1 MRRLVLVGILLS
13 GLVLAG
19 CGKYGKPVRQA
30 PQDPDAEKRYTLVEP
45 ARS

>member
-1 MRRLVLVGILLS
+1 MRRLVLVAIVSS
-13 GLVLAG
+13 GLLLAS

-30 PQDPDAEKRYTLVEP
+30 PQDPNAEKRYTLVEP

>member
-1 MRRLVLVGILLS
+1 MRRFVLVAIALS
-13 GLVLAG
+13 GLLLAG

-30 PQDPDAEKRYTLVEP
+30 PDPDAEKRYTLVEP

>member
-1 MRRLVLVGILLS
+1 MTRFVLIAITLSALL
-13 GLVLAG
+13 LAG

-30 PQDPDAEKRYTLVEP
+30 PRDPDAEKRYTLVDP

>member
-1 MRRLVLVGILLS
+1 VALLS
-13 GLVLAG
+13 GGLLLAG

-30 PQDPDAEKRYTLVEP
+30 PQDRDDEKRYTLVEP

>member
-1 MRRLVLVGILLS
+1 MRRTLLVAFLSS
-13 GLVLAG
+13 GLLLAG

-30 PQDPDAEKRYTLVEP
+30 PQDRDGEKRYTLVEP

>member
-1 MRRLVLVGILLS
+1 MRRLVLVGIILS

-30 PQDPDAEKRYTLVEP
+30 PQDPDAEKRYTLLEP
-45 ARS
+45 ASS

>member
-1 MRRLVLVGILLS
+1 MRRLVLVGIILS

-30 PQDPDAEKRYTLVEP
+30 PQDPDAEKRYTLVE
-45 ARS
+45 AASS

>member
-1 MRRLVLVGILLS
+1 MRRLVLVGIILS

-30 PQDPDAEKRYTLVEP
+30 PQDPDAEKRCTLVEP
-45 ARS
+45 ASS

>member
-1 MRRLVLVGILLS
+1 MRRFVLIAIALS
-13 GLVLAG
+13 GLLLAG